1 MEFNF
6 VFLLIFLVILVQ
18 PVLAKRMLEN
28 RRIKKIS
35 EFENERGSR
44 VIVLIH
50 HQETMALLGF
60 PVARYLDIQDSEEVL
75 RAIKL
80 TDPSVPIDLVIH
92 TPGGLVLA
100 VEQIAHAL
108 DKREGKVTVF
118 VPHYAMSGGTM
129 LALAADEI
137 VMDEN
142 AVLGPIDPQVGDM
155 PAASILSVLEHKNPD
170 QVDDETMVYADI
182 ARKAMAQV
190 KKLVRGILSD
200 NMDPDK
206 AEQLA
211 EVLSS
216 GQWTHDYPITVEEA
230 RELGLPVST
239 EMPEAVYD
247 IMCLYKQSRQR
258 RPSVAYIPMPYPSK
272 ARRNPPAE

>member
-129 LALAADEI
+129 LALASDEI

>member
-1 MEFNF
+1 MELNLVIFL
-6 VFLLIFLVILVQ
+6 FLLVVLLQ
-18 PVLAKRMLEN
+18 PILAKRMLEA

-35 EFENERGSR
+35 EFENQRGSR

-80 TDPSVPIDLVIH
+80 TDPSVPIDLIIH

-108 DKREGKVTVF
+108 NKRKGRVTVF

-142 AVLGPIDPQVGDM
+142 AVLGPIDPQVGEM
-155 PAASILSVLEHKNPD
+155 PAASILNILEQKNRDRIDD
-170 QVDDETMVYADI
+170 QTLVYADI
-182 ARKAMAQV
+182 ARKAMSQV
-190 KKLVRGILSD
+190 KLLVRKILPES
-200 NMDPDK
+200 MEPEK
-206 AEQLA
+206 AEKLA
-211 EVLSS
+211 EVLCS
-216 GQWTHDYPITVEEA
+216 GQWTHDYPITVEQA
-230 RELGLPVST
+230 QELGLPVSV
-239 EMPEAVYD
+239 EMPDTVYE

-258 RPSVAYIPMPYPSK
+258 RPSVGYIPMPYPSES
-272 ARRNPPAE
+272 RRRSAND